1 MHNRIRPLNRRRIKR
16 TRALPRRL
24 PKQRLCPHR
33 VHRRDIAGFFNEGV
47 RGVVNNSRGIL
58 TAHKGKSEDARFT
71 DHTRKA
77 VLDMKQDILQW
88 LK

>member
-1 MHNRIRPLNRRRIKR
+1 MSVAEEKAKNINAITNTIYKPHNLKIYD
-16 TRALPRRL
+16 
-24 PKQRLCPHR
+24 
-33 VHRRDIAGFFNEGV
+33 V
-47 RGVVNNSRGIL
+47 
-58 TAHKGKSEDARFT
+58 RFT